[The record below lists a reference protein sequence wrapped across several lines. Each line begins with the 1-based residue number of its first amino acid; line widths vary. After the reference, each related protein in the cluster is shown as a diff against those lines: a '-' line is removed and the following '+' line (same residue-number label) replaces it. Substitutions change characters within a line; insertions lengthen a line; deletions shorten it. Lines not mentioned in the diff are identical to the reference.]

1 MVSLYP
7 SLCRPLHTQLSNI
20 ALRSLNGST
29 PTPTSSELVEAASR
43 LYAVLPLT
51 GGKVNAPTLWRKSL
65 DDTVAFAW
73 GAFLQVR
80 TTYSD
85 RGK

>member
-1 MVSLYP
+1 MSLYP
-7 SLCRPLHTQLSNI
+7 TLCRPLHGQLSNA
-20 ALRSLNGST
+20 ALRSLNGSA
-29 PTPTSSELVEAASR
+29 PTPVPTELVEACSR

-51 GGKVNAPTLWRKSL
+51 GGRVNAPNLWRKSL

-80 TTYSD
+80 TTYAD
-85 RGK
+85 RGE